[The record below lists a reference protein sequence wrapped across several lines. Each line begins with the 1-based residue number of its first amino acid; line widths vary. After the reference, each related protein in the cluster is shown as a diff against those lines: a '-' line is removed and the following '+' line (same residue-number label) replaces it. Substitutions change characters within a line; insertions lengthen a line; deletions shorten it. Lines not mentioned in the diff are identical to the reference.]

1 MLNNKNIILKLNA
14 KIIRKE
20 LETKTLQF
28 YSSLVK
34 LDLHLLSQAPIGI
47 LIENILLNLSTD

>member
-1 MLNNKNIILKLNA
+1 MINNKNIILKLNA
-14 KIIRKE
+14 KIIRQE
-20 LETKTLQF
+20 LEKKTLQF

-47 LIENILLNLSTD
+47 LIENLLLNLSTD